1 MSSLITSPNSKFFR
15 LEVCDDSI
23 AINTTT
29 HTSRHLQHTVCTGNN
44 WSCEDIV
51 RGRWH
56 WQLLIHCGPTGFKTG
71 FRTDLMLYWRPSDN
85 SAAKLHSL
93 NKAFTWHHRL
103 LSSLTWKRPL
113 ITCKLQS
120 AGRELQQSQLTNPTW
135 FTQHEHMGNSRSGR
149 GGLSHLILWQSHSS
163 SISGSWGL
171 TRHPWS

>member
-56 WQLLIHCGPTGFKTG
+56 WQLLIHSIRSVLKPVLKPVGPQWQLLIHCGPTGFKTG

-135 FTQHEHMGNSRSGR
+135 FTQHEHLVTAGR
-149 GGLSHLILWQSHSS
+149 GEGD
-163 SISGSWGL
+163 
-171 TRHPWS
+171 